1 MIAGGRLESH
11 FVIVNTQV
19 AMLNFVAAAPIL
31 VLGTF
36 DRCLSKEYVRANPQ
50 VYRSTR
56 ENELM
61 NIRTMM
67 RWIVLTLF
75 HVYLLFGLTVPQQ
88 SYGGG
93 ITPGFNGLMRNAS
106 PDTPGD
112 GEGGDLKS
120 VGTVTFICMII
131 LFAYKVRMKWKEIF
145 GMFAT
150 IHSHTFLVALMLLLF
165 LLLLLYKQ
173 VMYESRSILHG
184 KWPAPVCR
192 DGEGCLSRLGYSWV
206 GMTYLSIG
214 FFLWSI
220 TIYSLVGYQG
230 ASNFSDYVDVAM
242 HVMGTRSLSWI
253 LILFVPIMGMV
264 FDIILK
270 VFSNMYYPT
279 QTQIHVE
286 IEAMQKRD
294 RKRALRQERRQAT
307 PRLAQSNPQQQQA
320 NGTQREDRTLQRR
333 GLSSLDVSRISNDKD
348 ASRISD
354 DNKNNNSK
362 GGGDHD
368 DARDLDEL
376 EV

>member
-1 MIAGGRLESH
+1 MGRNL
-11 FVIVNTQV
+11 
-19 AMLNFVAAAPIL
+19 
-31 VLGTF
+31 
-36 DRCLSKEYVRANPQ
+36 RC
-50 VYRSTR
+50 
-56 ENELM
+56 
-61 NIRTMM
+61 
-67 RWIVLTLF
+67 
-75 HVYLLFGLTVPQQ
+75 
-88 SYGGG
+88 
-93 ITPGFNGLMRNAS
+93 
-106 PDTPGD
+106 
-112 GEGGDLKS
+112 
-120 VGTVTFICMII
+120 
-131 LFAYKVRMKWKEIF
+131 
-145 GMFAT
+145 FAT
-150 IHSHTFLVALMLLLF
+150 IYSHPSLVALLLRL

-294 RKRALRQERRQAT
+294 RKRALRQERRQA
-307 PRLAQSNPQQQQA
+307 PRQAQPNPQQQA
-320 NGTQREDRTLQRR
+320 NGTQGEDRTLQRR

-354 DNKNNNSK
+354 DNKNNTK